1 MLSMWSTL
9 MAQTYK
15 VGDLY
20 TAPDGSKGIV
30 YYLHPDGSGG
40 WVVALTDAS
49 SGCSWGELVDV
60 PGLYNYNL
68 QNSNYHVQLLNDTA
82 GFTNTQILRNYQN
95 NNSFAAGVVDFV
107 HGWMLPSPAQLR
119 TLYAQM
125 HLFGPAVYDYGW
137 VDLSHD
143 YEGSYWTSAEKNASK
158 AYRVN
163 FDEGYIL
170 DEYKTTSSRVR
181 AVRSFSYSV
190 DYAAPVLNYLWS
202 TGENTSD
209 IVVNPSH
216 TTAYTIT
223 VSTSAGCSDVAE
235 QVIVVNEVSNTEITQ
250 MVCDSYTWNDT
261 TYTESGDYQQA
272 FTVANGC
279 DSVVTLHLTVNYST
293 HNVETETSCG
303 SYDWHGMTCD
313 TSGTYI
319 YAYENGEGC
328 PSADTLHLTIK
339 TTYHEDL
346 HVTACD
352 EYEWYGETYIEGG
365 EYEQVFTAANGCDS
379 VVTLHLTIIPLP
391 ELIHTPDTTI
401 ISGTSAALWASGA
414 EVLYWTDGNGNIL
427 ASGPSLTVSPAT
439 STRYYLTGQNY
450 SAAVGNNLVVNGDFE
465 QGNVSFGSAYH
476 YIASTTY
483 MLEGYYSVGLN
494 ARNFHTGFYN
504 WPDHTTGTGNYMII
518 NGAETPNT
526 NVWTQTVAVTPN
538 TDYSFSTWVCS
549 VGGGYQQPEELA
561 QLQFSVN
568 GSQLGDIFTAPDAYG
583 VWNHYYEVWNSGDN
597 TSAVITILNQNTA
610 AGGNDFGIDDI
621 VFAPLV
627 DCSVTDSILV
637 TVSYNAADER
647 TICDSELPY
656 EWNGVIFEHADTV
669 EVVLEALSGA
679 DSVVTLHLTV
689 NATYHEDLHVTVCDE
704 YVWYGETYLEGGE
717 YEHVFT
723 AANGCDSVE
732 TLHLTIIPLPELRHT
747 PDTTII
753 SGTSAALWASGPEVL
768 YWTDGNGNI
777 LASGP
782 SLTVSPA
789 TSTRYYLAGQNYSAS
804 ASNNLVVNGDFELG
818 NMNFS
823 SSYTYSDD
831 LYPAGVYYVGL
842 NGHDYHTGF
851 YNWPD
856 HTSGT
861 GNYMIIN
868 GAETPNTNVW
878 TQTVEVSPNTDY
890 AFSTWVCSIGG
901 NPQDPTEVAQLQFS
915 VNGNQLGNIFTAPNT
930 YGVWS
935 RYYEVWN
942 SGDNTSAVLTI
953 LNQNT
958 AFGGNDFGIDDIVFA
973 PLTECSVTD
982 SILVTVSYYA
992 ADERTICDSE
1002 LPYEWN
1008 GVIFEHAD
1016 TVEVVL
1022 EALSG
1027 ADSVVTL
1034 HFNVNYATHQVSDTS
1049 VCDSYKWHGMT
1060 CDTSGTYIY
1069 TYENGEGCPSA
1080 DTLHLTVK
1088 ATYHE
1093 NLYVTACDEY
1103 EWCGET
1109 YMEDGEY
1116 DHVFTGA
1123 NGCDSVVTL
1132 HLSLNTTSAN
1142 TLSVN
1147 IVENNLPFTLND
1159 SSYTLPGTYYQ
1170 HFTNAAGC
1178 DSMLTIGLAVY
1189 YNQTVEVDSTVCE
1202 SALPITWNNVTFTQ
1216 AGTLSDTLNT
1226 SHGADSIV
1234 VMTLNVLPSPEAVIS
1249 GLVALC
1255 SDSVVTLTADSAYS
1269 YLWSTGDTTR
1279 IITVTGE
1286 GAYTLTVTNEYGCTA
1301 TANHYLMPLGNPII
1315 SVTVPEMCAGGS
1327 YLLSVGFQPDNNIH
1341 LGQGATTLSLTDTI
1355 YLPDGVYCEPY
1366 GCSYRSPL
1374 TFTAYADG
1382 DTIQSADDIYYVRLN
1397 MEHSYVGDLYINITC
1412 PNGQKADL
1420 LKYGGIGNSE
1430 CNSQIVDASR
1440 GWNAGDNMGYSNYF
1454 GEAYDYDVRS
1464 CDATAFGNEPGVGW
1478 NYCWSD
1484 NTTQGYVY
1492 APGEGSLIYRFVNA
1506 HDGSV
1511 DSSNVA
1517 AGTQFY
1523 HPDDSFSNLI
1533 GCPLN
1538 GSWYIEVQD
1547 GWSSDNGYIFGW
1559 ELSLSNE
1566 MLPDVTF
1573 ELDYSTADGP
1583 WVTPLSDTLFQV
1595 DPPVDLAHDTTIAY
1609 TFTVYDTTGCG
1620 YDTTIYITFF
1630 ATPHAEF
1637 DTTVCGSFTWN
1648 DSVYTQSGQ
1657 YVQFLVSASGCDSV
1671 VTLNLTVN
1679 TSSDTTLNV
1688 AVLENNLPYLLNGIS
1703 YDTSGTYNQTIENV
1717 LGCDS
1722 NITIHL
1728 TVYYNVATT
1737 ADSTVCDSELPLI
1750 WNGLTCDTAGVY
1762 TSFQTSANGA
1772 DSTAYLT
1779 LTVNYTSENTLT
1791 VTVLENNLPFTLN
1804 DSSYTLPGTY
1814 YQHFTNAA
1822 GCDSMLTIVLTVYYN
1837 QTVEVDS
1844 TVCESALPITWNNVS
1859 FTQAGTLSDT
1869 LTTSH
1874 GADSIVVMTLN
1885 VLPSPEAV
1893 ISGLVALC
1901 SDSVVTLTADSAYSY
1916 LWSTGD
1922 TTRIITVTGEGAYTL
1937 TVTNEYGCTATATHY
1952 LMPLGNPIISV
1963 TVPEMCA
1970 GGSYLLSVGFQSDNN
1985 IHLGQGATT
1994 LSLTDTIYLP
2004 DGVYCEPF
2012 GCSYRSP
2019 LTFTAYADGDTI
2031 QTADDIY
2038 YVRLNME
2045 HSFVGD
2051 LYINITCPN
2060 GQKADLLKYGGSGNS
2075 SCNSQ
2080 IVSSSRGWA
2089 AGSNCSVG
2097 NYFGEAYDYDVSSC
2111 DATAFGNEPGV
2122 GWNYCWSNNTTQG
2135 YVYAPGEGSLIYRFV
2150 NAHDGS
2156 VDSSNVAA
2164 GTQFYHPDDSFS
2176 NLIGCP
2182 LNGSWY
2188 IEVQDGWSSD
2198 NGYIFGWELSLSN
2211 EMLPDVTFE
2220 LDYSTVAGPWVTT
2233 LSDTLFQVDPPAD
2246 LAHDTTIAY
2255 TFTVYDTTGCGYD
2268 TTIYI
2273 TFYATPHAEFDTMV
2287 CGSFT
2292 WNDNV
2297 YTQSGQYVQH
2307 LASASG
2313 CDSVVTCQLTVG
2325 PLASTYDTLTLLEN
2339 QLPYDFALA
2348 NTTFTMQSPLVSS
2361 TSYTLTSSQ
2370 GCDSVVLVTV
2380 YIYHNVATQVDTT
2393 VCAASLPITWHGH
2406 SYTAA
2411 GSFTTTLLTT
2421 NGADSVVTYT
2431 LTVDEVAATVPTVT
2445 HVTCYGGN
2453 NGAATATVTGGMPN
2467 FAYAWTNAEGA
2478 SVSTSTSISNQ
2489 PAGTYTFTVTDMLGC
2504 TATATVTLN
2513 TLNGELQPGTIA
2525 EDQDVCEGELPLP
2538 FTGTAASGGDNGAY
2552 QWQMSTNGTDWTV
2565 APGTNNAQ
2573 NYTYP
2578 NVPTAGFSLRRAWVS
2593 QSCGTVYSN
2602 IVTISL
2608 WPNSSDTIEGAVC
2621 IGDVYQENGF
2631 NITAD
2636 QTAEAG
2642 VYTFEQHFATGHCDS
2657 MVVLV
2662 LTVNPHYEIE
2672 LEDVVCEGDGYH
2684 DNGFSISPLETVGE
2698 GNLTRTLTLHTAA
2711 GCDSVV
2717 TLHLRVIDTAVSI
2730 VSLTPDFCEN
2740 LTAELM
2746 VVTDMP
2752 NYEWST
2758 GETAPSITVTQS
2770 GRYYVTATSGDCS
2783 STAHITVES
2792 CDGNQLLLPNA
2803 ITPSN
2808 HDGLND
2814 YFSIPERNLLYINLF
2829 EIWIYNRWGEL
2840 VYYSND
2846 KNFHWNGE
2854 YRDKIQYGTVYDYII
2869 RYTNAAGKPEFVKGS
2884 VTVL

>member
-1 MLSMWSTL
+1 MMKKKLLIIIFLCLGMSL
-9 MAQTYK
+9 AAQTWQ

-20 TAPDGSKGIV
+20 TAPDGSQGV
-30 YYLHPDGSGG
+30 VFYLNPDGSGG
-40 WVVALTDAS
+40 WIVALEDAS
-49 SGCSWGELVDV
+49 EGCAWGAVGDV
-60 PGLYNYNL
+60 VGLPNYSSS
-68 QNSNYHVQLLNDTA
+68 QYSEMMNDTA
-82 GFTNTQILRNYQN
+82 GFTYTQTILAQTADGV
-95 NNSFAAGVVDFV
+95 NSAAGVVDYSN
-107 HGWMLPSPAQLR
+107 GWYLPTPFQLRLLYARLPLVSPAL
-119 TLYAQM
+119 LAAGGSDM
-125 HLFGPAVYDYGW
+125 AF
-137 VDLSHD
+137 
-143 YEGSYWTSAEKNASK
+143 YEYWSSAEYNATSAWYIAFGYTQGNTVS
-158 AYRVN
+158 VN
-163 FDEGYIL
+163 SGGVYSAN
-170 DEYKTTSSRVR
+170 KTSSCHVR
-181 AVRSFSYSV
+181 AVRNFTSG
-190 DYAAPVLNYLWS
+190 PTYLWNTGATTSSITVSPEQTTEYTVTVSMPNGVSYTDSITIEVGRSSSSEFHVVTIFPYTWDGVTYDQSGSYTHTYTTVEGCDS
-202 TGENTSD
+202 TVTLILTMIECTHGAETVTACESYDWHGETYTATGVYTYAYTNADSCA
-209 IVVNPSH
+209 IVDTLHLTVNH
-216 TTAYTIT
+216 GTHNVTDTTVCESYTWHGETYTIT
-223 VSTSAGCSDVAE
+223 GTYTYAYTNAASCPSVDTLHLTVNYITRSTLFDTVVENALPYVLNDSSYMQSGIYQQTLANMAGCDSLLTLHLTVLNNVFTSVDSIVCASALPLVWNGVTFTEAGVYYDTLTAANGADSVVAMTLQVIPLPVISYSPDLTVPPCSTVTLWASGADFLTWTDADGNLLGGGETLTVAPVQSSATYYISGFNEGVVEDMNVVINGDFEQGNTSFTSAYRYSTSLGPEGTYYVDANAHDHHGGFTGAHDHTNGSGLYMMVNGAGTPNTVIWQQTVTVQPNTSYAFSVWVNTLSPYSEQYLSRLQFSINGEQIGEVFRSPLTLNTWSQFYQVWYSGTNSQATITILNQNTALAGNDFGIDDISFVPLVACYSTDS
-235 QVIVVNEVSNTEITQ
+235 VHVEVLGVT
-250 MVCDSYTWNDT
+250 DT
-261 TYTESGDYQQA
+261 TILTETACDFFVWYGDTLTETGEYPH
-272 FTVANGC
+272 TLINEGGC
-279 DSVVTLHLTVNYST
+279 DSVVTLHLTVNYVSDST
-293 HNVETETSCG
+293 INVSVME
-303 SYDWHGMTCD
+303 DALP
-313 TSGTYI
+313 YI
-319 YAYENGEGC
+319 LNGE
-328 PSADTLHLTIK
+328 
-339 TTYHEDL
+339 
-346 HVTACD
+346 
-352 EYEWYGETYIEGG
+352 
-365 EYEQVFTAANGCDS
+365 
-379 VVTLHLTIIPLP
+379 
-391 ELIHTPDTTI
+391 
-401 ISGTSAALWASGA
+401 
-414 EVLYWTDGNGNIL
+414 
-427 ASGPSLTVSPAT
+427 
-439 STRYYLTGQNY
+439 
-450 SAAVGNNLVVNGDFE
+450 
-465 QGNVSFGSAYH
+465 
-476 YIASTTY
+476 
-483 MLEGYYSVGLN
+483 
-494 ARNFHTGFYN
+494 
-504 WPDHTTGTGNYMII
+504 
-518 NGAETPNT
+518 
-526 NVWTQTVAVTPN
+526 
-538 TDYSFSTWVCS
+538 
-549 VGGGYQQPEELA
+549 
-561 QLQFSVN
+561 
-568 GSQLGDIFTAPDAYG
+568 
-583 VWNHYYEVWNSGDN
+583 
-597 TSAVITILNQNTA
+597 
-610 AGGNDFGIDDI
+610 
-621 VFAPLV
+621 
-627 DCSVTDSILV
+627 
-637 TVSYNAADER
+637 
-647 TICDSELPY
+647 
-656 EWNGVIFEHADTV
+656 
-669 EVVLEALSGA
+669 
-679 DSVVTLHLTV
+679 
-689 NATYHEDLHVTVCDE
+689 
-704 YVWYGETYLEGGE
+704 
-717 YEHVFT
+717 
-723 AANGCDSVE
+723 
-732 TLHLTIIPLPELRHT
+732 
-747 PDTTII
+747 
-753 SGTSAALWASGPEVL
+753 
-768 YWTDGNGNI
+768 
-777 LASGP
+777 
-782 SLTVSPA
+782 
-789 TSTRYYLAGQNYSAS
+789 
-804 ASNNLVVNGDFELG
+804 
-818 NMNFS
+818 
-823 SSYTYSDD
+823 
-831 LYPAGVYYVGL
+831 
-842 NGHDYHTGF
+842 
-851 YNWPD
+851 
-856 HTSGT
+856 
-861 GNYMIIN
+861 
-868 GAETPNTNVW
+868 
-878 TQTVEVSPNTDY
+878 
-890 AFSTWVCSIGG
+890 
-901 NPQDPTEVAQLQFS
+901 
-915 VNGNQLGNIFTAPNT
+915 
-930 YGVWS
+930 
-935 RYYEVWN
+935 
-942 SGDNTSAVLTI
+942 
-953 LNQNT
+953 
-958 AFGGNDFGIDDIVFA
+958 
-973 PLTECSVTD
+973 
-982 SILVTVSYYA
+982 
-992 ADERTICDSE
+992 
-1002 LPYEWN
+1002 
-1008 GVIFEHAD
+1008 
-1016 TVEVVL
+1016 
-1022 EALSG
+1022 
-1027 ADSVVTL
+1027 
-1034 HFNVNYATHQVSDTS
+1034 
-1049 VCDSYKWHGMT
+1049 
-1060 CDTSGTYIY
+1060 
-1069 TYENGEGCPSA
+1069 
-1080 DTLHLTVK
+1080 
-1088 ATYHE
+1088 
-1093 NLYVTACDEY
+1093 
-1103 EWCGET
+1103 
-1109 YMEDGEY
+1109 
-1116 DHVFTGA
+1116 
-1123 NGCDSVVTL
+1123 
-1132 HLSLNTTSAN
+1132 
-1142 TLSVN
+1142 
-1147 IVENNLPFTLND
+1147 
-1159 SSYTLPGTYYQ
+1159 
-1170 HFTNAAGC
+1170 
-1178 DSMLTIGLAVY
+1178 
-1189 YNQTVEVDSTVCE
+1189 
-1202 SALPITWNNVTFTQ
+1202 
-1216 AGTLSDTLNT
+1216 
-1226 SHGADSIV
+1226 
-1234 VMTLNVLPSPEAVIS
+1234 
-1249 GLVALC
+1249 
-1255 SDSVVTLTADSAYS
+1255 
-1269 YLWSTGDTTR
+1269 
-1279 IITVTGE
+1279 
-1286 GAYTLTVTNEYGCTA
+1286 
-1301 TANHYLMPLGNPII
+1301 
-1315 SVTVPEMCAGGS
+1315 
-1327 YLLSVGFQPDNNIH
+1327 
-1341 LGQGATTLSLTDTI
+1341 
-1355 YLPDGVYCEPY
+1355 
-1366 GCSYRSPL
+1366 
-1374 TFTAYADG
+1374 
-1382 DTIQSADDIYYVRLN
+1382 
-1397 MEHSYVGDLYINITC
+1397 
-1412 PNGQKADL
+1412 
-1420 LKYGGIGNSE
+1420 
-1430 CNSQIVDASR
+1430 
-1440 GWNAGDNMGYSNYF
+1440 
-1454 GEAYDYDVRS
+1454 
-1464 CDATAFGNEPGVGW
+1464 
-1478 NYCWSD
+1478 
-1484 NTTQGYVY
+1484 
-1492 APGEGSLIYRFVNA
+1492 
-1506 HDGSV
+1506 
-1511 DSSNVA
+1511 
-1517 AGTQFY
+1517 
-1523 HPDDSFSNLI
+1523 
-1533 GCPLN
+1533 
-1538 GSWYIEVQD
+1538 
-1547 GWSSDNGYIFGW
+1547 
-1559 ELSLSNE
+1559 
-1566 MLPDVTF
+1566 
-1573 ELDYSTADGP
+1573 
-1583 WVTPLSDTLFQV
+1583 
-1595 DPPVDLAHDTTIAY
+1595 
-1609 TFTVYDTTGCG
+1609 
-1620 YDTTIYITFF
+1620 
-1630 ATPHAEF
+1630 
-1637 DTTVCGSFTWN
+1637 
-1648 DSVYTQSGQ
+1648 
-1657 YVQFLVSASGCDSV
+1657 
-1671 VTLNLTVN
+1671 
-1679 TSSDTTLNV
+1679 
-1688 AVLENNLPYLLNGIS
+1688 S
-1703 YDTSGTYNQTIENV
+1703 YDTSGTYYQTLTNAS
-1717 LGCDS
+1717 GCDS
-1722 NITIHL
+1722 LLTIVLSVITTFLPDNVDSANCVFFPDGTEWGIQTAWQSENIVSVLNTPLVGDLDGDGIPEIVCFARDGDNSTGDPRCNNHLLVFDGRSKAIKASIILPSYVSGFDAAAYGLVRLPNGPGLIVVACFDYKLRAYDISAANPSVPYWVSDIDFGESGHDWAVNVSFADFNHDGHPEVYVRNKIYNAETGTLLVTANTTTHYGASYAHWTNTGAHPYKLSSPIAADVCGDVKLDLILGNEVYDVNINNLAGTLGNSITLAQRVTPPGDAPEDGHPQVADFNHDGYLDVFVSVRNTYESVGYVYGYVWDIHNQTVSAPFVIRTGWSGKSIPLIADIDNDNLMEVLIQSEVSWDPNKFQAYKYHPDTRTFTLEWGFPTDENSYSNSITAFDFNQDGLLELMISDQNTMRIVNGSGISHITHADTIPMYVLNSFPFSQNTIMQYPVIADVDADGSAEIVSVGSDRLNILKSSTSVPWAPARKVWNQYMYNVTNVNEDLTIPQYLFNNATVFTDPEGVVRRPFNNFLQQATTIDQYGRPFYAVPDVAVNQTVSIQANGDSLLLSFSYCNLGDNTLNAPYTITVFANAYGEDTVCTVTMNESLPVDSCTQGEIRVSVGSLCSFQSLDNLVIAVNGNGGGIAQNGDLQPECDTTNNVVTIAFSLYADTTYVTETACDIFDWYEHVGITQSGDYTHVFTDAAGCDSVVILHL
-1728 TVYYNVATT
+1728 TVFHSTHHVLDT
-1737 ADSTVCDSELPLI
+1737 TVCESFTWDEGDGATYTVTGTYTYDYTNTEGCASVDTLH
-1750 WNGLTCDTAGVY
+1750 LTILHGTHHVLDTTVCESYTWTEGDGVTY
-1762 TSFQTSANGA
+1762 TASGTYTYEYTNAEGCASA
-1772 DSTAYLT
+1772 DTLL
-1779 LTVNYTSENTLT
+1779 LTVNYGTHNVTDTTACENYTWHGNTYTTTGTYTYSYTNGDGCPSVDTLHLT
-1791 VTVLENNLPFTLN
+1791 VGTPTESTISVTVLENNLPFTLN

-1844 TVCESALPITWNNVS
+1844 TVCESALPITWNNVT

-1970 GGSYLLSVGFQSDNN
+1970 GGSYLLSVGFQPDNN

-2122 GWNYCWSNNTTQG
+2122 GWNYCWSDNTTQG
-2135 YVYAPGEGSLIYRFV
+2135 YVYAPGEGSLIYRSV
-2150 NAHDGS
+2150 NAHSGRI
-2156 VDSSNVAA
+2156 DSSNVAS
-2164 GTQFYHPDDSFS
+2164 GTQFYHPDDSFN

-2220 LDYSTVAGPWVTT
+2220 LDYSTAAGPWVTT

-2431 LTVDEVAATVPTVT
+2431 LTVDEVAAAIPTVT

-2552 QWQMSTNGTDWTV
+2552 QWQMSTNGTDWTA

-2636 QTAEAG
+2636 QTEEAG

-2657 MVVLV
+2657 MVVLI

-2684 DNGFSISPLETVGE
+2684 DNGFSISSLETVGE

-2740 LTAELM
+2740 LSAELM

-2854 YRDKIQYGTVYDYII
+2854 YRDKIQYGTVYNYII

>member
-1 MLSMWSTL
+1 MMKKKLLIIIFLCLGMSL
-9 MAQTYK
+9 AAQTWQ

-20 TAPDGSKGIV
+20 TAPDGSQGV
-30 YYLHPDGSGG
+30 VFYLNPDGSGG
-40 WVVALTDAS
+40 WIVALEDAS
-49 SGCSWGELVDV
+49 EGCAWGAVGDV
-60 PGLYNYNL
+60 VGLPNYSSS
-68 QNSNYHVQLLNDTA
+68 QYSEMMNDTA
-82 GFTNTQILRNYQN
+82 GFTYTQTILAQTADGV
-95 NNSFAAGVVDFV
+95 NSAAGVVDYSN
-107 HGWMLPSPAQLR
+107 GWYLPTPFQLRLLYARLPLVSPAL
-119 TLYAQM
+119 LAAGGSDM
-125 HLFGPAVYDYGW
+125 AF
-137 VDLSHD
+137 
-143 YEGSYWTSAEKNASK
+143 YEYWSSAEYNATSAWYIAFGYTQGNTVS
-158 AYRVN
+158 VN
-163 FDEGYIL
+163 SGGVYSAN
-170 DEYKTTSSRVR
+170 KTSSCHVR
-181 AVRSFSYSV
+181 AVRNFTSG
-190 DYAAPVLNYLWS
+190 PTYLWNTGATTSSITVSPEQTTEYTVTVSMPNGVSYTDSITIEVGRSSSSEFHVVTIFPYTWDGVTYDQSGSYTHTYTTVEGCDS
-202 TGENTSD
+202 TVTLILTMIECTHGAETVTACESYDWHGETYTATGVYTYAYTNADSCA
-209 IVVNPSH
+209 IVDTLHLTVNHGTHNVETETVCESYTWH
-216 TTAYTIT
+216 GETYTIT
-223 VSTSAGCSDVAE
+223 GSYTYAYTNAVGCPSVDTLHLTVNYFTRSTQFDTVVENALPYVLNDSSYMQSGIYQQTLANMAGCDSLLTLHLTVLNNVFTSVDSIVCASALPLVWNGVTFTEAGVYYDTLTAANGADSVVAMTLQVIPLPVISHSPDLTVPPCSSVTLWASGADFLTWTDADGNLLGGGETLTVAPVQSSATYYISGFNEGVVEDMNVVINGDFEQGNTSFTSAYRYSTSLGPEGTYYVDANAHDHHGGFTGAHDHTNGSGLYMMVNGAGTPNTVIWQQTVTVQPNTSYAFSVWVNTLSPYSEQYLSRLQFSINGEQIGEVFRSPLTLNTWSQFYQVWYSGTNSQATITILNQNTALAGNDFGIDDISFVPLVACCSTDSVH
-235 QVIVVNEVSNTEITQ
+235 VEVLGVT
-250 MVCDSYTWNDT
+250 DT
-261 TYTESGDYQQA
+261 TILTETACDFFVWYGDTLTETGEYPH
-272 FTVANGC
+272 TLINEGGC
-279 DSVVTLHLTVNYST
+279 DSVVTLHLTVNYVSDST
-293 HNVETETSCG
+293 INVSVME
-303 SYDWHGMTCD
+303 DALP
-313 TSGTYI
+313 YI
-319 YAYENGEGC
+319 LNGE
-328 PSADTLHLTIK
+328 
-339 TTYHEDL
+339 
-346 HVTACD
+346 
-352 EYEWYGETYIEGG
+352 
-365 EYEQVFTAANGCDS
+365 
-379 VVTLHLTIIPLP
+379 
-391 ELIHTPDTTI
+391 
-401 ISGTSAALWASGA
+401 
-414 EVLYWTDGNGNIL
+414 
-427 ASGPSLTVSPAT
+427 
-439 STRYYLTGQNY
+439 
-450 SAAVGNNLVVNGDFE
+450 
-465 QGNVSFGSAYH
+465 
-476 YIASTTY
+476 
-483 MLEGYYSVGLN
+483 
-494 ARNFHTGFYN
+494 
-504 WPDHTTGTGNYMII
+504 
-518 NGAETPNT
+518 
-526 NVWTQTVAVTPN
+526 
-538 TDYSFSTWVCS
+538 
-549 VGGGYQQPEELA
+549 
-561 QLQFSVN
+561 
-568 GSQLGDIFTAPDAYG
+568 
-583 VWNHYYEVWNSGDN
+583 
-597 TSAVITILNQNTA
+597 
-610 AGGNDFGIDDI
+610 
-621 VFAPLV
+621 
-627 DCSVTDSILV
+627 
-637 TVSYNAADER
+637 
-647 TICDSELPY
+647 
-656 EWNGVIFEHADTV
+656 
-669 EVVLEALSGA
+669 
-679 DSVVTLHLTV
+679 
-689 NATYHEDLHVTVCDE
+689 
-704 YVWYGETYLEGGE
+704 
-717 YEHVFT
+717 
-723 AANGCDSVE
+723 
-732 TLHLTIIPLPELRHT
+732 
-747 PDTTII
+747 
-753 SGTSAALWASGPEVL
+753 
-768 YWTDGNGNI
+768 
-777 LASGP
+777 
-782 SLTVSPA
+782 
-789 TSTRYYLAGQNYSAS
+789 
-804 ASNNLVVNGDFELG
+804 
-818 NMNFS
+818 
-823 SSYTYSDD
+823 
-831 LYPAGVYYVGL
+831 
-842 NGHDYHTGF
+842 
-851 YNWPD
+851 
-856 HTSGT
+856 
-861 GNYMIIN
+861 
-868 GAETPNTNVW
+868 
-878 TQTVEVSPNTDY
+878 
-890 AFSTWVCSIGG
+890 
-901 NPQDPTEVAQLQFS
+901 
-915 VNGNQLGNIFTAPNT
+915 
-930 YGVWS
+930 
-935 RYYEVWN
+935 
-942 SGDNTSAVLTI
+942 
-953 LNQNT
+953 
-958 AFGGNDFGIDDIVFA
+958 
-973 PLTECSVTD
+973 
-982 SILVTVSYYA
+982 
-992 ADERTICDSE
+992 
-1002 LPYEWN
+1002 
-1008 GVIFEHAD
+1008 
-1016 TVEVVL
+1016 
-1022 EALSG
+1022 
-1027 ADSVVTL
+1027 
-1034 HFNVNYATHQVSDTS
+1034 
-1049 VCDSYKWHGMT
+1049 
-1060 CDTSGTYIY
+1060 
-1069 TYENGEGCPSA
+1069 
-1080 DTLHLTVK
+1080 
-1088 ATYHE
+1088 
-1093 NLYVTACDEY
+1093 
-1103 EWCGET
+1103 
-1109 YMEDGEY
+1109 
-1116 DHVFTGA
+1116 
-1123 NGCDSVVTL
+1123 
-1132 HLSLNTTSAN
+1132 
-1142 TLSVN
+1142 
-1147 IVENNLPFTLND
+1147 
-1159 SSYTLPGTYYQ
+1159 
-1170 HFTNAAGC
+1170 
-1178 DSMLTIGLAVY
+1178 
-1189 YNQTVEVDSTVCE
+1189 
-1202 SALPITWNNVTFTQ
+1202 
-1216 AGTLSDTLNT
+1216 
-1226 SHGADSIV
+1226 
-1234 VMTLNVLPSPEAVIS
+1234 
-1249 GLVALC
+1249 
-1255 SDSVVTLTADSAYS
+1255 
-1269 YLWSTGDTTR
+1269 
-1279 IITVTGE
+1279 
-1286 GAYTLTVTNEYGCTA
+1286 
-1301 TANHYLMPLGNPII
+1301 
-1315 SVTVPEMCAGGS
+1315 
-1327 YLLSVGFQPDNNIH
+1327 
-1341 LGQGATTLSLTDTI
+1341 
-1355 YLPDGVYCEPY
+1355 
-1366 GCSYRSPL
+1366 
-1374 TFTAYADG
+1374 
-1382 DTIQSADDIYYVRLN
+1382 
-1397 MEHSYVGDLYINITC
+1397 
-1412 PNGQKADL
+1412 
-1420 LKYGGIGNSE
+1420 
-1430 CNSQIVDASR
+1430 
-1440 GWNAGDNMGYSNYF
+1440 
-1454 GEAYDYDVRS
+1454 
-1464 CDATAFGNEPGVGW
+1464 
-1478 NYCWSD
+1478 
-1484 NTTQGYVY
+1484 
-1492 APGEGSLIYRFVNA
+1492 
-1506 HDGSV
+1506 
-1511 DSSNVA
+1511 
-1517 AGTQFY
+1517 
-1523 HPDDSFSNLI
+1523 
-1533 GCPLN
+1533 
-1538 GSWYIEVQD
+1538 
-1547 GWSSDNGYIFGW
+1547 
-1559 ELSLSNE
+1559 
-1566 MLPDVTF
+1566 
-1573 ELDYSTADGP
+1573 
-1583 WVTPLSDTLFQV
+1583 
-1595 DPPVDLAHDTTIAY
+1595 
-1609 TFTVYDTTGCG
+1609 
-1620 YDTTIYITFF
+1620 
-1630 ATPHAEF
+1630 
-1637 DTTVCGSFTWN
+1637 
-1648 DSVYTQSGQ
+1648 
-1657 YVQFLVSASGCDSV
+1657 
-1671 VTLNLTVN
+1671 
-1679 TSSDTTLNV
+1679 
-1688 AVLENNLPYLLNGIS
+1688 S
-1703 YDTSGTYNQTIENV
+1703 YDTSGTYYQTLTNAS
-1717 LGCDS
+1717 GCDS
-1722 NITIHL
+1722 LLTIVLSVITTFLPDNVDSANCVFFPDGTEWGIQTAWQSENIVSVLNTPLVGDLDGDGIPEIVCFARDGDNSTGDPRCNNHLLVFDGRSKAIKASIILPSYVSGFDAAAYGLVRLPNGPGLIVVACFDYKLRAYDISAANPSVPYWVSDIDFGESGHDWAVNVSFADFNHDGHPEVYVRNKIYNAETGTLLVTANTTTHYGASYAHWTNTGAHPYKLSSPIAADVCGDVKLDLILGNEVYDVNINNLAGTLGNSITLAQRVTPPGDAPEDGHPQVADFNHDGYLDVFVSVRNTYESVGYVYGYVWDIHNQTVSAPFVIRTGWSGKSIPLIADIDNDNLMEVLIQSEVSWDPNKFQAYKYHPDTRTFTLEWGFPTDENSYSNSITAFDFNQDGLLELMISDQNTMRIVNGSGISHITHADTIPMYVLNSFPFSQNTIMQYPVIADVDADGSAEIVSVGSDRLNILKSSTSVPWAPARKVWNQYMYNVTNVNEDLTIPQYLFNNATVFTDPEGVVRRPFNNFLQQATTIDQYGRPFYAVPDVAVNQTVSIQANGDSLLLSFSYCNLGDNTLNAPYTITVFANAYGEDTVCTVTMNESLPVDSCTQGEIRVSVGSLCSFQSLDNLVIAVNGNGGGIAQNGDLQPECDTTNNVVTIAFSLYADTTYVTETACDIFDWYEHVGITQSGDYTHVFTDAAGCDSVVILHL
-1728 TVYYNVATT
+1728 TVFHSTHHVLDT
-1737 ADSTVCDSELPLI
+1737 TVCESFTWDEGDGATYTVTGTYTYDYTNTEGCASVDTLH
-1750 WNGLTCDTAGVY
+1750 LTILHGTHHVLDTIVCESYTWTEGDGVTY
-1762 TSFQTSANGA
+1762 TASGTYTYEYTNAEGCASA
-1772 DSTAYLT
+1772 DTLL
-1779 LTVNYTSENTLT
+1779 LTVNYGTHNVTDTTACENYTWHGNTYTTTGTYTYSYTNGDGCPSVDTLRLT
-1791 VTVLENNLPFTLN
+1791 VGTPTESTISVVVLENNLPFTLN

-1822 GCDSMLTIVLTVYYN
+1822 GCDSMLTIVLAVYYN

-1844 TVCESALPITWNNVS
+1844 TVCESALPITWNNVT

-1970 GGSYLLSVGFQSDNN
+1970 GGSYLLSVGFQPDNN

-2122 GWNYCWSNNTTQG
+2122 GWNYCWSDNTTQG

-2504 TATATVTLN
+2504 TAAATVTLN

-2621 IGDVYQENGF
+2621 IGDVYQENSF

>member
-1 MLSMWSTL
+1 MMKKKLLIIIFLCLGMSL
-9 MAQTYK
+9 AAQTWQ

-20 TAPDGSKGIV
+20 TAPDGSQGV
-30 YYLHPDGSGG
+30 VFYLNPDGSGG
-40 WVVALTDAS
+40 WIVALEDAS
-49 SGCSWGELVDV
+49 EGCAWGAVGDV
-60 PGLYNYNL
+60 VGLPNYSSS
-68 QNSNYHVQLLNDTA
+68 QYSEMMNDTA
-82 GFTNTQILRNYQN
+82 GFTYTQTILAQTADGV
-95 NNSFAAGVVDFV
+95 NSAAGVVDYSN
-107 HGWMLPSPAQLR
+107 GWYLPTPFQLRLLYARLPLVSPAL
-119 TLYAQM
+119 LAAGGSDM
-125 HLFGPAVYDYGW
+125 AF
-137 VDLSHD
+137 
-143 YEGSYWTSAEKNASK
+143 YEYWSSAEYNATSAWYIAFGYTQGNTVS
-158 AYRVN
+158 VN
-163 FDEGYIL
+163 SGGVYSAN
-170 DEYKTTSSRVR
+170 KTSSCHVR
-181 AVRSFSYSV
+181 AVRNFTSG
-190 DYAAPVLNYLWS
+190 PTYLWNTGATTSSITVSPEQTTEYTVTVSMPNGVSYTDSITIEVGRSSSSEFHVVTIFPYTWDGVTYDQSGSYTHTYTTVEGCDS
-202 TGENTSD
+202 TVTLILTMIECTHGAETVTACESYDWHGETYTATGVYTYAYTNADSCA
-209 IVVNPSH
+209 IVDTLHLTVNH
-216 TTAYTIT
+216 GTHNLTDTTVCESYTWHGETYTIT
-223 VSTSAGCSDVAE
+223 GTYTYAYTNAASCPSVDTLHLTVNYITRSTLFDTVVENALPYVLNDSSYMQSGIYQQTLANMAGCDSLLTLHLTVLNNVFTSVDSIVCASALPLVWNGVTFTEAGVYYDTLTAANGADSVVAMTLQVIPLPVISYSPDLTVPPCSTVTLWASGADFLTWTDADGNLLGGGETLTVAPVQSSATYYISGFNEGVVEDMNVVINGDFEQGNTSFTSAYRYSTSLGPEGTYYVDANAHDHHGGFTGAHDHTNGSGLYMMVNGAGTPNTVIWQQTVTVQPNTSYAFSVWVNTLSPYSEQYLSRLQFSINGEQIGEVFRSPLTLNTWSQFYQVWYSGTNSQATITILNQNTALAGNDFGIDDISFVPLVACYSTDS
-235 QVIVVNEVSNTEITQ
+235 VHVEVLGVT
-250 MVCDSYTWNDT
+250 DT
-261 TYTESGDYQQA
+261 TILTETACDFFVWYGDTLTETGEYPH
-272 FTVANGC
+272 TLINEGGC
-279 DSVVTLHLTVNYST
+279 DSVVTLHLTVNYVSDST
-293 HNVETETSCG
+293 INVSVME
-303 SYDWHGMTCD
+303 DALP
-313 TSGTYI
+313 YI
-319 YAYENGEGC
+319 LNGE
-328 PSADTLHLTIK
+328 
-339 TTYHEDL
+339 
-346 HVTACD
+346 
-352 EYEWYGETYIEGG
+352 
-365 EYEQVFTAANGCDS
+365 
-379 VVTLHLTIIPLP
+379 
-391 ELIHTPDTTI
+391 
-401 ISGTSAALWASGA
+401 
-414 EVLYWTDGNGNIL
+414 
-427 ASGPSLTVSPAT
+427 
-439 STRYYLTGQNY
+439 
-450 SAAVGNNLVVNGDFE
+450 
-465 QGNVSFGSAYH
+465 
-476 YIASTTY
+476 
-483 MLEGYYSVGLN
+483 
-494 ARNFHTGFYN
+494 
-504 WPDHTTGTGNYMII
+504 
-518 NGAETPNT
+518 
-526 NVWTQTVAVTPN
+526 
-538 TDYSFSTWVCS
+538 
-549 VGGGYQQPEELA
+549 
-561 QLQFSVN
+561 
-568 GSQLGDIFTAPDAYG
+568 
-583 VWNHYYEVWNSGDN
+583 
-597 TSAVITILNQNTA
+597 
-610 AGGNDFGIDDI
+610 
-621 VFAPLV
+621 
-627 DCSVTDSILV
+627 
-637 TVSYNAADER
+637 
-647 TICDSELPY
+647 
-656 EWNGVIFEHADTV
+656 
-669 EVVLEALSGA
+669 
-679 DSVVTLHLTV
+679 
-689 NATYHEDLHVTVCDE
+689 
-704 YVWYGETYLEGGE
+704 
-717 YEHVFT
+717 
-723 AANGCDSVE
+723 
-732 TLHLTIIPLPELRHT
+732 
-747 PDTTII
+747 
-753 SGTSAALWASGPEVL
+753 
-768 YWTDGNGNI
+768 
-777 LASGP
+777 
-782 SLTVSPA
+782 
-789 TSTRYYLAGQNYSAS
+789 
-804 ASNNLVVNGDFELG
+804 
-818 NMNFS
+818 
-823 SSYTYSDD
+823 
-831 LYPAGVYYVGL
+831 
-842 NGHDYHTGF
+842 
-851 YNWPD
+851 
-856 HTSGT
+856 
-861 GNYMIIN
+861 
-868 GAETPNTNVW
+868 
-878 TQTVEVSPNTDY
+878 
-890 AFSTWVCSIGG
+890 
-901 NPQDPTEVAQLQFS
+901 
-915 VNGNQLGNIFTAPNT
+915 
-930 YGVWS
+930 
-935 RYYEVWN
+935 
-942 SGDNTSAVLTI
+942 
-953 LNQNT
+953 
-958 AFGGNDFGIDDIVFA
+958 
-973 PLTECSVTD
+973 
-982 SILVTVSYYA
+982 
-992 ADERTICDSE
+992 
-1002 LPYEWN
+1002 
-1008 GVIFEHAD
+1008 
-1016 TVEVVL
+1016 
-1022 EALSG
+1022 
-1027 ADSVVTL
+1027 
-1034 HFNVNYATHQVSDTS
+1034 
-1049 VCDSYKWHGMT
+1049 
-1060 CDTSGTYIY
+1060 
-1069 TYENGEGCPSA
+1069 
-1080 DTLHLTVK
+1080 
-1088 ATYHE
+1088 
-1093 NLYVTACDEY
+1093 
-1103 EWCGET
+1103 
-1109 YMEDGEY
+1109 
-1116 DHVFTGA
+1116 
-1123 NGCDSVVTL
+1123 
-1132 HLSLNTTSAN
+1132 
-1142 TLSVN
+1142 
-1147 IVENNLPFTLND
+1147 
-1159 SSYTLPGTYYQ
+1159 
-1170 HFTNAAGC
+1170 
-1178 DSMLTIGLAVY
+1178 
-1189 YNQTVEVDSTVCE
+1189 
-1202 SALPITWNNVTFTQ
+1202 
-1216 AGTLSDTLNT
+1216 
-1226 SHGADSIV
+1226 
-1234 VMTLNVLPSPEAVIS
+1234 
-1249 GLVALC
+1249 
-1255 SDSVVTLTADSAYS
+1255 
-1269 YLWSTGDTTR
+1269 
-1279 IITVTGE
+1279 
-1286 GAYTLTVTNEYGCTA
+1286 
-1301 TANHYLMPLGNPII
+1301 
-1315 SVTVPEMCAGGS
+1315 
-1327 YLLSVGFQPDNNIH
+1327 
-1341 LGQGATTLSLTDTI
+1341 
-1355 YLPDGVYCEPY
+1355 
-1366 GCSYRSPL
+1366 
-1374 TFTAYADG
+1374 
-1382 DTIQSADDIYYVRLN
+1382 
-1397 MEHSYVGDLYINITC
+1397 
-1412 PNGQKADL
+1412 
-1420 LKYGGIGNSE
+1420 
-1430 CNSQIVDASR
+1430 
-1440 GWNAGDNMGYSNYF
+1440 
-1454 GEAYDYDVRS
+1454 
-1464 CDATAFGNEPGVGW
+1464 
-1478 NYCWSD
+1478 
-1484 NTTQGYVY
+1484 
-1492 APGEGSLIYRFVNA
+1492 
-1506 HDGSV
+1506 
-1511 DSSNVA
+1511 
-1517 AGTQFY
+1517 
-1523 HPDDSFSNLI
+1523 
-1533 GCPLN
+1533 
-1538 GSWYIEVQD
+1538 
-1547 GWSSDNGYIFGW
+1547 
-1559 ELSLSNE
+1559 
-1566 MLPDVTF
+1566 
-1573 ELDYSTADGP
+1573 
-1583 WVTPLSDTLFQV
+1583 
-1595 DPPVDLAHDTTIAY
+1595 
-1609 TFTVYDTTGCG
+1609 
-1620 YDTTIYITFF
+1620 
-1630 ATPHAEF
+1630 
-1637 DTTVCGSFTWN
+1637 
-1648 DSVYTQSGQ
+1648 
-1657 YVQFLVSASGCDSV
+1657 
-1671 VTLNLTVN
+1671 
-1679 TSSDTTLNV
+1679 
-1688 AVLENNLPYLLNGIS
+1688 S
-1703 YDTSGTYNQTIENV
+1703 YDTSGTYYQTLTNAS
-1717 LGCDS
+1717 GCDS
-1722 NITIHL
+1722 LLTIVLSVITTFLPDNVDSANCVFFPDGTEWGIQTAWQSENIVSVLNTPLVGDLDGDGIPEIVCFARDGDNSTGDPRCNNHLLVFDGRSKAIKASIILPSYVSGFDAAAYGLVRLPNGPGLIVVACFDYKLRAYDISAANPSVPYWVSDIDFGESGHDWAVNVSFADFNHDGHPEVYVRNKIYNAETGTLLVTANTTTHYGASYAHWTNTGAHPYKLSSPIAADVCGDVKLDLILGNEVYDVNINNLAGTLGNSITLAQRVTPPGDAPEDGHPQVADFNHDGYLDVFVSVRNTYESVGYVYGYVWDIHNQTVSAPFVIRTGWSGKSIPLIADIDNDNLMEVLIQSEVSWDPNKFQAYKYHPDTRTFTLEWGFPTDENSYSNSITAFDFNQDGLLELMISDQNTMRIVNGSGISHITHADTIPMYVLNSFPFSQNTIMQYPVIADVDADGSAEIVSVGSDRLNILKSSTSVPWAPARKVWNQYMYNVTNVNEDLTIPQYLFNNATVFTDPEGVVRRPFNNFLQQATTIDQYGRPFYAVPDVAVNQTVSIQANGDSLLLSFSYCNLGDNTLNAPYTITVFANAYGEDTVCTVTMNESLPVDSCTQGEIRVSVGSLCSFQSLDNLVIAVNGNGGGIAQNGDLQPECDTTNNVVTIAFSLYADTTYVTETACDIFDWYEHVGITQSGDYTHVFTDAAGCDSVVILHL
-1728 TVYYNVATT
+1728 TVFHSTHHVLDT
-1737 ADSTVCDSELPLI
+1737 TVCESFTWDEGDGATYTVTGTYTYDYTNTEGCASVDTLH
-1750 WNGLTCDTAGVY
+1750 LTILHGTHHVLDTTVCESYTWTEGDGVTY
-1762 TSFQTSANGA
+1762 TASGTYTYEYTNAEGCASA
-1772 DSTAYLT
+1772 DTLL
-1779 LTVNYTSENTLT
+1779 LTVNYGTHNVTDTTACENYTWHGNTYTTTGTYTYSYTNGDGCPSVDTLHLT
-1791 VTVLENNLPFTLN
+1791 VGTPTESTISVTVLENNLPFTLN

-1844 TVCESALPITWNNVS
+1844 TVCESALPITWNNVT

-1970 GGSYLLSVGFQSDNN
+1970 GGSYLLSVGFQPDNN

-2122 GWNYCWSNNTTQG
+2122 GWNYCWSDNTTQG
-2135 YVYAPGEGSLIYRFV
+2135 YVYAPGEGSLIYRSV
-2150 NAHDGS
+2150 NAHSGRI
-2156 VDSSNVAA
+2156 DSSNVAS
-2164 GTQFYHPDDSFS
+2164 GTQFYHPDDSFN

-2220 LDYSTVAGPWVTT
+2220 LDYSTAAGPWVTT

-2431 LTVDEVAATVPTVT
+2431 LTVDEVAAAIPTVT

-2552 QWQMSTNGTDWTV
+2552 QWQMSTNGTDWTA

-2636 QTAEAG
+2636 QTEEAG

-2657 MVVLV
+2657 MVVLI

-2684 DNGFSISPLETVGE
+2684 DNGFSISSLETVGE

-2740 LTAELM
+2740 LSAELM

-2854 YRDKIQYGTVYDYII
+2854 YRDKIQYGTVYNYII
-2869 RYTNAAGKPEFVKGS
+2869 RYTNAAGKREFVKGS

>member
-1 MLSMWSTL
+1 MMKKKLLIIIFLCLGMSL
-9 MAQTYK
+9 AAQTWQ

-20 TAPDGSKGIV
+20 TAPDGSQGV
-30 YYLHPDGSGG
+30 VFYLNPDGSGG
-40 WVVALTDAS
+40 WIVALEDAS
-49 SGCSWGELVDV
+49 EGCAWGAVGDV
-60 PGLYNYNL
+60 VGLPNYSSS
-68 QNSNYHVQLLNDTA
+68 QYSEMMNDTA
-82 GFTNTQILRNYQN
+82 GFTYTQTILAQTADGV
-95 NNSFAAGVVDFV
+95 NSAAGVVDYSN
-107 HGWMLPSPAQLR
+107 GWYLPTPFQLRLLYARLPLVSPAL
-119 TLYAQM
+119 LAAGGSDM
-125 HLFGPAVYDYGW
+125 AF
-137 VDLSHD
+137 
-143 YEGSYWTSAEKNASK
+143 YEYWSSAEYNATSAWYIAFGYTQGNTVS
-158 AYRVN
+158 VN
-163 FDEGYIL
+163 SGGVYSAN
-170 DEYKTTSSRVR
+170 KTSSCHVR
-181 AVRSFSYSV
+181 AVRNFTSG
-190 DYAAPVLNYLWS
+190 PTYLWNTGATTSSITVSPEQTTEYTVTVSMPNGVSYTDSITIEVGRSSSSEFHVVTIFPYTWDGVTYDQSGSYTHTYTTVEGCDS
-202 TGENTSD
+202 TVTLILTMIECTHGAETVTACESYDWHGETYTATGVYTYAYTNADSCA
-209 IVVNPSH
+209 IVDTLHLTVNH
-216 TTAYTIT
+216 GTHNLTDTTVCESYTWHGETYTIT
-223 VSTSAGCSDVAE
+223 GSYTYAYTNAVGCPSVDTLHLTVNHFTESTLFDTVVENALPYVLNDSSYMQSGIYQQTLANMAGCDSLLTLHLTVLNNVFTSVDSIVCASALPLVWNGVTFTEAGVYYDTLTAANGADSVVAMTLQVIPLPVISHSPDLTVPPCSSVTLWASGADFLTWTDADGNLLGGGETLTVAPVQSSATYYISGFNEGVVEDMNVVINGDFEQGNTSFTSAYRYSTSLGPEGTYYVDANAHDHHGGFTGAHDHTNGSGLYMMVNGAGTPNTVIWQQTVTVQPNTSYAFSVWVNTLSPYSEQYLSRLQFSINGEQIGEVFRSPLTLNTWSQFYQVWYSGTNSQATITILNQNTALAGNDFGIDDISFVPLVACYSTDS
-235 QVIVVNEVSNTEITQ
+235 VHVEVLGVT
-250 MVCDSYTWNDT
+250 DT
-261 TYTESGDYQQA
+261 TILTETACDFFVWYGDTLTETGEYPH
-272 FTVANGC
+272 TLINEGGC
-279 DSVVTLHLTVNYST
+279 DSVVTLHLTVNYVSDST
-293 HNVETETSCG
+293 INVSVME
-303 SYDWHGMTCD
+303 DALP
-313 TSGTYI
+313 YI
-319 YAYENGEGC
+319 LNGE
-328 PSADTLHLTIK
+328 
-339 TTYHEDL
+339 
-346 HVTACD
+346 
-352 EYEWYGETYIEGG
+352 
-365 EYEQVFTAANGCDS
+365 
-379 VVTLHLTIIPLP
+379 
-391 ELIHTPDTTI
+391 
-401 ISGTSAALWASGA
+401 
-414 EVLYWTDGNGNIL
+414 
-427 ASGPSLTVSPAT
+427 
-439 STRYYLTGQNY
+439 
-450 SAAVGNNLVVNGDFE
+450 
-465 QGNVSFGSAYH
+465 
-476 YIASTTY
+476 
-483 MLEGYYSVGLN
+483 
-494 ARNFHTGFYN
+494 
-504 WPDHTTGTGNYMII
+504 
-518 NGAETPNT
+518 
-526 NVWTQTVAVTPN
+526 
-538 TDYSFSTWVCS
+538 
-549 VGGGYQQPEELA
+549 
-561 QLQFSVN
+561 
-568 GSQLGDIFTAPDAYG
+568 
-583 VWNHYYEVWNSGDN
+583 
-597 TSAVITILNQNTA
+597 
-610 AGGNDFGIDDI
+610 
-621 VFAPLV
+621 
-627 DCSVTDSILV
+627 
-637 TVSYNAADER
+637 
-647 TICDSELPY
+647 
-656 EWNGVIFEHADTV
+656 
-669 EVVLEALSGA
+669 
-679 DSVVTLHLTV
+679 
-689 NATYHEDLHVTVCDE
+689 
-704 YVWYGETYLEGGE
+704 
-717 YEHVFT
+717 
-723 AANGCDSVE
+723 
-732 TLHLTIIPLPELRHT
+732 
-747 PDTTII
+747 
-753 SGTSAALWASGPEVL
+753 
-768 YWTDGNGNI
+768 
-777 LASGP
+777 
-782 SLTVSPA
+782 
-789 TSTRYYLAGQNYSAS
+789 
-804 ASNNLVVNGDFELG
+804 
-818 NMNFS
+818 
-823 SSYTYSDD
+823 
-831 LYPAGVYYVGL
+831 
-842 NGHDYHTGF
+842 
-851 YNWPD
+851 
-856 HTSGT
+856 
-861 GNYMIIN
+861 
-868 GAETPNTNVW
+868 
-878 TQTVEVSPNTDY
+878 
-890 AFSTWVCSIGG
+890 
-901 NPQDPTEVAQLQFS
+901 
-915 VNGNQLGNIFTAPNT
+915 
-930 YGVWS
+930 
-935 RYYEVWN
+935 
-942 SGDNTSAVLTI
+942 
-953 LNQNT
+953 
-958 AFGGNDFGIDDIVFA
+958 
-973 PLTECSVTD
+973 
-982 SILVTVSYYA
+982 
-992 ADERTICDSE
+992 
-1002 LPYEWN
+1002 
-1008 GVIFEHAD
+1008 
-1016 TVEVVL
+1016 
-1022 EALSG
+1022 
-1027 ADSVVTL
+1027 
-1034 HFNVNYATHQVSDTS
+1034 
-1049 VCDSYKWHGMT
+1049 
-1060 CDTSGTYIY
+1060 
-1069 TYENGEGCPSA
+1069 
-1080 DTLHLTVK
+1080 
-1088 ATYHE
+1088 
-1093 NLYVTACDEY
+1093 
-1103 EWCGET
+1103 
-1109 YMEDGEY
+1109 
-1116 DHVFTGA
+1116 
-1123 NGCDSVVTL
+1123 
-1132 HLSLNTTSAN
+1132 
-1142 TLSVN
+1142 
-1147 IVENNLPFTLND
+1147 
-1159 SSYTLPGTYYQ
+1159 
-1170 HFTNAAGC
+1170 
-1178 DSMLTIGLAVY
+1178 
-1189 YNQTVEVDSTVCE
+1189 
-1202 SALPITWNNVTFTQ
+1202 
-1216 AGTLSDTLNT
+1216 
-1226 SHGADSIV
+1226 
-1234 VMTLNVLPSPEAVIS
+1234 
-1249 GLVALC
+1249 
-1255 SDSVVTLTADSAYS
+1255 
-1269 YLWSTGDTTR
+1269 
-1279 IITVTGE
+1279 
-1286 GAYTLTVTNEYGCTA
+1286 
-1301 TANHYLMPLGNPII
+1301 
-1315 SVTVPEMCAGGS
+1315 
-1327 YLLSVGFQPDNNIH
+1327 
-1341 LGQGATTLSLTDTI
+1341 
-1355 YLPDGVYCEPY
+1355 
-1366 GCSYRSPL
+1366 
-1374 TFTAYADG
+1374 
-1382 DTIQSADDIYYVRLN
+1382 
-1397 MEHSYVGDLYINITC
+1397 
-1412 PNGQKADL
+1412 
-1420 LKYGGIGNSE
+1420 
-1430 CNSQIVDASR
+1430 
-1440 GWNAGDNMGYSNYF
+1440 
-1454 GEAYDYDVRS
+1454 
-1464 CDATAFGNEPGVGW
+1464 
-1478 NYCWSD
+1478 
-1484 NTTQGYVY
+1484 
-1492 APGEGSLIYRFVNA
+1492 
-1506 HDGSV
+1506 
-1511 DSSNVA
+1511 
-1517 AGTQFY
+1517 
-1523 HPDDSFSNLI
+1523 
-1533 GCPLN
+1533 
-1538 GSWYIEVQD
+1538 
-1547 GWSSDNGYIFGW
+1547 
-1559 ELSLSNE
+1559 
-1566 MLPDVTF
+1566 
-1573 ELDYSTADGP
+1573 
-1583 WVTPLSDTLFQV
+1583 
-1595 DPPVDLAHDTTIAY
+1595 
-1609 TFTVYDTTGCG
+1609 
-1620 YDTTIYITFF
+1620 
-1630 ATPHAEF
+1630 
-1637 DTTVCGSFTWN
+1637 
-1648 DSVYTQSGQ
+1648 
-1657 YVQFLVSASGCDSV
+1657 
-1671 VTLNLTVN
+1671 
-1679 TSSDTTLNV
+1679 
-1688 AVLENNLPYLLNGIS
+1688 S
-1703 YDTSGTYNQTIENV
+1703 YDTSGTYYQTLTNAS
-1717 LGCDS
+1717 GCDS
-1722 NITIHL
+1722 LLTIVLSVITTFLPDNVDSANCVFFPDGTEWGIQTAWQSENIVSVLNTPLVGDLDGDGIPEIVCFARDGDNSTGDPRCNNHLLVFDGRSKAIKASIILPSYVSGFDAAAYGLVRLPNGPGLIVVACFDYKLRAYDISAANPSVPYWVSDIDFGESGHDWAVNVSFADFNHDGHPEVYVRNKIYNAETGTLLVTANTTTHYGASYAHWTNTGAHPYKLSSPIAADVCGDVKLDLILGNEVYDVNINNLAGTLGNSITLAQRVTPLGDAPEDGHPQVADFNHDGYLDVFVSVRNTYESVGYVYGYVWDIHNQTVSAPFVIRTGWSGKSIPLIADIDNDNLMEVLIQSEVSWDPNKFQAYKYHPDTRTFTLEWGFPTDENSYSNSITAFDFNQDGLLELMISDQNTMRIVNGSGISHITHADTIPMYVLNSFPFSQNTIMQYPVIADVDADGSAEIVSVGSDRLNILKSSTSVPWAPARKVWNQYMYNVTNVNEDLTIPQYLFNNATVFTDPEGVVRRPFNNFLQQATTIDQYGRPFYAVPDVAVNQTVSIQANGDSLLLSFSYCNLGDNTLNAPYTITVFANAYGEDTVCTVTMNESLPVDSCTQGEIRVSVGSLCSFQSLDNLVIAVNGNGGGIAQNGDLQPECDTTNNVVTIAFSLYADTTYVTETACDIFDWYEHVGITQSGDYTHVFTDAAGCDSVVILHL
-1728 TVYYNVATT
+1728 TVFHSTHHVLDT
-1737 ADSTVCDSELPLI
+1737 TVCESFTWDEGDGATYTVTGTYTYDYTNTEGCASVDTLH
-1750 WNGLTCDTAGVY
+1750 LTILHGTHHVLDTTVCESYTWTEGDGVTY
-1762 TSFQTSANGA
+1762 TASGTYTYEYTNAEGCASA
-1772 DSTAYLT
+1772 DTLL
-1779 LTVNYTSENTLT
+1779 LTVNYGTHNVTDTTACENYTWHGNTYTTTGTYTYSYTNGDGCPSVDTLHLT
-1791 VTVLENNLPFTLN
+1791 VGTPTESTISVVVLENNLPFTLN

-1822 GCDSMLTIVLTVYYN
+1822 GCDSMLTIVLAVYYN

-1844 TVCESALPITWNNVS
+1844 TVCESALPIAWNNVT

-1970 GGSYLLSVGFQSDNN
+1970 GGSYLLSVGFQPDNN

-2380 YIYHNVATQVDTT
+2380 YIYHNVATQADTT

-2489 PAGTYTFTVTDMLGC
+2489 SAGTYTFTVTDMLGC

-2740 LTAELM
+2740 LSAELM

-2758 GETAPSITVTQS
+2758 GEIAPSITVTQS

-2854 YRDKIQYGTVYDYII
+2854 YRDKIQYGTVYNYII

>member
-1 MLSMWSTL
+1 MMKKKLLIIIFLCLGMSL
-9 MAQTYK
+9 AAQTWQ

-20 TAPDGSKGIV
+20 TAPDGSQGV
-30 YYLHPDGSGG
+30 VFYLNPDGSGG
-40 WVVALTDAS
+40 WIVALEDAS
-49 SGCSWGELVDV
+49 EGCAWGAVGDV
-60 PGLYNYNL
+60 VGLPNYSSS
-68 QNSNYHVQLLNDTA
+68 QYSEMMNDTA
-82 GFTNTQILRNYQN
+82 GFTYTQTILAQTADGV
-95 NNSFAAGVVDFV
+95 NSAAGVVDYSN
-107 HGWMLPSPAQLR
+107 GWYLPTPFQLRLLYARLPLVSPAL
-119 TLYAQM
+119 LAAGGSDM
-125 HLFGPAVYDYGW
+125 AF
-137 VDLSHD
+137 
-143 YEGSYWTSAEKNASK
+143 YEYWSSAEYNATSAWYIAFGYTYNNTVS
-158 AYRVN
+158 VN
-163 FDEGYIL
+163 SGGVYSAN
-170 DEYKTTSSRVR
+170 KTSSYHVR
-181 AVRSFSYSV
+181 AVRNFTSG
-190 DYAAPVLNYLWS
+190 PTYLWNTGATTSSITVSPEQTTEYTVTVSMPNGVSNTDSITIEVGRSSSSEFHIVSIFPYTWDGVTYDQSGSYTHTYTTVEGCDS
-202 TGENTSD
+202 TVTLILTMIECTHGAETVTACESYDWHGETYTATGVYTYAYTNADSCA
-209 IVVNPSH
+209 IVDTLHLTVNH
-216 TTAYTIT
+216 GTHNVTDTTVCESYTWHGETYTIT
-223 VSTSAGCSDVAE
+223 GTYTYAYTNAVGCPSVDTLHLTVNYFTRSTLFDTVVENALPYVLNDSSYMQSGIYQQTLANMAGCDSLLTLHLTVLNNVFTSVDSIVCTSALPLVWNGVTFTEAGAYYDTLTAANGADSVVAMTLQVIPLPVISHSPDLTVPPCSTVTLWASGADFLTWTDADGNLLGGGETLTVAPVQSSATYYISGFNEGVVEDMNVVINGDFEQGNTSFTSAYRYSTSLGPEGTYYVDANAHDHHGGFTGAHDHTSGSGLYMMVNGAGTPNTVIWQQTVTVQPNTSYAFSVWVNTLSPYSEQYLSRLQFSINGEQIGEVFRSPLTLNTWSQFYQVWYSGTNSQATITILNQNTALAGNDFGIDDISFVPLVACYSTDS
-235 QVIVVNEVSNTEITQ
+235 VHVEVLGVT
-250 MVCDSYTWNDT
+250 DT
-261 TYTESGDYQQA
+261 TILTETACDFFVWYGDTLTETGEYPH
-272 FTVANGC
+272 TLINEGGC
-279 DSVVTLHLTVNYST
+279 DSVVTLHLTVKPSVTELVEATACGSYTWNGVTYYESGEYTRTFTAANGCDSVVTMTLTINPSTAETLYASVLESNFPYMLNGSAYSSAGTYTQTLTNARGCDSVLTLVLTSIPLEELPDNIDSADCTFLPEGTEWGIGEPIVSAMIASMSASVPLVGDIDDDGRQEIVMHTNSKVLVFNSDATFKNQFDVPYTQQEGQLGLAKVQYGQGGHKTILVTYSTSNKYFYAYDASGTLLWQSDHPFTSYNAEQTQMPAISFADFNHDGWTEMYAGAEIYDAATGVLLCKANGNKGHAGRTWATNYST
-293 HNVETETSCG
+293 YQTSAADLYGDFDLELAIGNTVYAVDIQSRTDASLNDMSSVRTLDAAEMTLENGTAIPFSDGNTFLVDVNLDGQLDVLVMNVDQSNRVVYLYVWDVASQSIICSKRIDNARKFGMPQIGDLNNDGFPEICFIVGTYDNHQPGNNETIYALKYNSQTQAEEMDVLWTTSHSDFSGATSLTLFDFNQDGYSELVYRDENHLRIINGSMHDHQTGMAVTSPYDLAVYACGSGTALEYPIVCDVDLDGAAEIIIGSSCASSSHYGHLYIFKSSGEPWAPARKVWNQYMYNVTNVNEDLTIPQYLFNNATEFTDPEGVVRRPFNNFLQQATTIDQYGRPFYAVPDVAVEPSASSQMVGDSLVLTFSYCNNGDNTLNAPYPITVFANAYGGDTVCTVTMNGNLSADSCTQGEIRLPVSVLCGFPNLDSLVVAVNGNNVGIAQNGGLQPECDTTNNTVTLPVTIHTDTVHLTATACDSYLWYGDTLTETG
-303 SYDWHGMTCD
+303 EYPHTLINEGGCD
-313 TSGTYI
+313 SVV
-319 YAYENGEGC
+319 
-328 PSADTLHLTIK
+328 TLHLTVK
-339 TTYHEDL
+339 PSVTELVEAVACGSYTWNGVTY
-346 HVTACD
+346 
-352 EYEWYGETYIEGG
+352 YESG
-365 EYEQVFTAANGCDS
+365 EYTRTFTAANGCDS
-379 VVTLHLTIIPLP
+379 VVTLNLTIN
-391 ELIHTPDTTI
+391 H
-401 ISGTSAALWASGA
+401 GTH
-414 EVLYWTDGNGNIL
+414 
-427 ASGPSLTVSPAT
+427 
-439 STRYYLTGQNY
+439 
-450 SAAVGNNLVVNGDFE
+450 
-465 QGNVSFGSAYH
+465 NVETETACES
-476 YIASTTY
+476 YIWHDETY
-483 MLEGYYSVGLN
+483 
-494 ARNFHTGFYN
+494 T
-504 WPDHTTGTGNYMII
+504 TTGT
-518 NGAETPNT
+518 
-526 NVWTQTVAVTPN
+526 
-538 TDYSFSTWVCS
+538 
-549 VGGGYQQPEELA
+549 
-561 QLQFSVN
+561 
-568 GSQLGDIFTAPDAYG
+568 
-583 VWNHYYEVWNSGDN
+583 
-597 TSAVITILNQNTA
+597 
-610 AGGNDFGIDDI
+610 
-621 VFAPLV
+621 
-627 DCSVTDSILV
+627 
-637 TVSYNAADER
+637 
-647 TICDSELPY
+647 
-656 EWNGVIFEHADTV
+656 
-669 EVVLEALSGA
+669 
-679 DSVVTLHLTV
+679 
-689 NATYHEDLHVTVCDE
+689 
-704 YVWYGETYLEGGE
+704 
-717 YEHVFT
+717 
-723 AANGCDSVE
+723 
-732 TLHLTIIPLPELRHT
+732 
-747 PDTTII
+747 
-753 SGTSAALWASGPEVL
+753 
-768 YWTDGNGNI
+768 
-777 LASGP
+777 
-782 SLTVSPA
+782 
-789 TSTRYYLAGQNYSAS
+789 
-804 ASNNLVVNGDFELG
+804 
-818 NMNFS
+818 
-823 SSYTYSDD
+823 YTYS
-831 LYPAGVYYVGL
+831 YT
-842 NGHDYHTGF
+842 NGD
-851 YNWPD
+851 
-856 HTSGT
+856 
-861 GNYMIIN
+861 
-868 GAETPNTNVW
+868 
-878 TQTVEVSPNTDY
+878 
-890 AFSTWVCSIGG
+890 
-901 NPQDPTEVAQLQFS
+901 
-915 VNGNQLGNIFTAPNT
+915 
-930 YGVWS
+930 
-935 RYYEVWN
+935 
-942 SGDNTSAVLTI
+942 
-953 LNQNT
+953 
-958 AFGGNDFGIDDIVFA
+958 
-973 PLTECSVTD
+973 
-982 SILVTVSYYA
+982 
-992 ADERTICDSE
+992 
-1002 LPYEWN
+1002 
-1008 GVIFEHAD
+1008 
-1016 TVEVVL
+1016 
-1022 EALSG
+1022 
-1027 ADSVVTL
+1027 
-1034 HFNVNYATHQVSDTS
+1034 
-1049 VCDSYKWHGMT
+1049 
-1060 CDTSGTYIY
+1060 
-1069 TYENGEGCPSA
+1069 GCPSV
-1080 DTLHLTVK
+1080 DTLRLTVG
-1088 ATYHE
+1088 TPTE
-1093 NLYVTACDEY
+1093 STI
-1103 EWCGET
+1103 
-1109 YMEDGEY
+1109 
-1116 DHVFTGA
+1116 
-1123 NGCDSVVTL
+1123 SVV
-1132 HLSLNTTSAN
+1132 
-1142 TLSVN
+1142 
-1147 IVENNLPFTLND
+1147 
-1159 SSYTLPGTYYQ
+1159 
-1170 HFTNAAGC
+1170 
-1178 DSMLTIGLAVY
+1178 
-1189 YNQTVEVDSTVCE
+1189 
-1202 SALPITWNNVTFTQ
+1202 
-1216 AGTLSDTLNT
+1216 
-1226 SHGADSIV
+1226 
-1234 VMTLNVLPSPEAVIS
+1234 
-1249 GLVALC
+1249 
-1255 SDSVVTLTADSAYS
+1255 
-1269 YLWSTGDTTR
+1269 
-1279 IITVTGE
+1279 
-1286 GAYTLTVTNEYGCTA
+1286 
-1301 TANHYLMPLGNPII
+1301 
-1315 SVTVPEMCAGGS
+1315 
-1327 YLLSVGFQPDNNIH
+1327 
-1341 LGQGATTLSLTDTI
+1341 
-1355 YLPDGVYCEPY
+1355 
-1366 GCSYRSPL
+1366 
-1374 TFTAYADG
+1374 
-1382 DTIQSADDIYYVRLN
+1382 
-1397 MEHSYVGDLYINITC
+1397 
-1412 PNGQKADL
+1412 
-1420 LKYGGIGNSE
+1420 
-1430 CNSQIVDASR
+1430 
-1440 GWNAGDNMGYSNYF
+1440 
-1454 GEAYDYDVRS
+1454 
-1464 CDATAFGNEPGVGW
+1464 
-1478 NYCWSD
+1478 
-1484 NTTQGYVY
+1484 
-1492 APGEGSLIYRFVNA
+1492 
-1506 HDGSV
+1506 
-1511 DSSNVA
+1511 
-1517 AGTQFY
+1517 
-1523 HPDDSFSNLI
+1523 
-1533 GCPLN
+1533 
-1538 GSWYIEVQD
+1538 
-1547 GWSSDNGYIFGW
+1547 
-1559 ELSLSNE
+1559 
-1566 MLPDVTF
+1566 
-1573 ELDYSTADGP
+1573 
-1583 WVTPLSDTLFQV
+1583 
-1595 DPPVDLAHDTTIAY
+1595 
-1609 TFTVYDTTGCG
+1609 
-1620 YDTTIYITFF
+1620 
-1630 ATPHAEF
+1630 
-1637 DTTVCGSFTWN
+1637 
-1648 DSVYTQSGQ
+1648 
-1657 YVQFLVSASGCDSV
+1657 
-1671 VTLNLTVN
+1671 
-1679 TSSDTTLNV
+1679 
-1688 AVLENNLPYLLNGIS
+1688 
-1703 YDTSGTYNQTIENV
+1703 
-1717 LGCDS
+1717 
-1722 NITIHL
+1722 
-1728 TVYYNVATT
+1728 
-1737 ADSTVCDSELPLI
+1737 
-1750 WNGLTCDTAGVY
+1750 
-1762 TSFQTSANGA
+1762 
-1772 DSTAYLT
+1772 
-1779 LTVNYTSENTLT
+1779 
-1791 VTVLENNLPFTLN
+1791 VLENNLPFTLN

-1822 GCDSMLTIVLTVYYN
+1822 GCDSMLTIALAVYYN

-1844 TVCESALPITWNNVS
+1844 TVCESALPITWNNVT

-1970 GGSYLLSVGFQSDNN
+1970 GGSYLLSVGFQPDNN

-2740 LTAELM
+2740 LSAELM

>member
-1 MLSMWSTL
+1 MMKKKLLIIIFLCLGMSL
-9 MAQTYK
+9 AAQTWQ

-20 TAPDGSKGIV
+20 TAPDGSQGV
-30 YYLHPDGSGG
+30 VFYLNPDGSGG
-40 WVVALTDAS
+40 WIVALEDAS
-49 SGCSWGELVDV
+49 EGCAWGAVGDV
-60 PGLYNYNL
+60 VGLPNYSSS
-68 QNSNYHVQLLNDTA
+68 QYSEMMNDTA
-82 GFTNTQILRNYQN
+82 GFTYTQTILAQTADGV
-95 NNSFAAGVVDFV
+95 NSAAGVVDYSN
-107 HGWMLPSPAQLR
+107 GWYLPTPFQLRLLYARLPLVSPAL
-119 TLYAQM
+119 LAAGGSDM
-125 HLFGPAVYDYGW
+125 AF
-137 VDLSHD
+137 
-143 YEGSYWTSAEKNASK
+143 YEYWSSAEYNATSAWYIAFGYTQGNTVS
-158 AYRVN
+158 VN
-163 FDEGYIL
+163 SGGVYSAN
-170 DEYKTTSSRVR
+170 KTSSCHVR
-181 AVRSFSYSV
+181 AVRNFTSG
-190 DYAAPVLNYLWS
+190 PTYLWNTGATTSSITVSPEQTTEYTVTVSMPNGVSYTDSITIEVGRSSSSEFHVVTIFPYTWDGVTYDQSGSYTHTYTTVEGCDS
-202 TGENTSD
+202 TVTLILTMIECTHGAETVTACESYDWHGETYTATGVYTYAYTNADSCA
-209 IVVNPSH
+209 IVDTLHLTVNH
-216 TTAYTIT
+216 GTHNVTDTTVCESYTWHGETYTIT
-223 VSTSAGCSDVAE
+223 GTYTYAYTNAASCPSVDTLHLTVNYITRSTLFDTVVENALPYVLNDSSYMQSGIYQQTLANMAGCDSLLTLHLTVLNNVFTSVDSIVCASALPLVWNGVTFTEAGVYYDTLTAANGADSVVAMTLQVIPLPVISYSPDLTVPPCSTVTLWASGADFLTWTDADGNLLGGGETLTVAPVQSSATYYISGFNEGVVEDMNVVINGDFEQGNTSFTSAYRYSTSLGPEGTYYVDANAHDHHGGFTGAHDHTNGSGLYMMVNGAGTPNTVIWQQTVTVQPNTSYAFSVWVNTLSPYSEQYLSRLQFSINGEQIGEVFRSPLTLNTWSQFYQVWYSGTNSQATITILNQNTALAGNDFGIDDISFVPLVACYSTDS
-235 QVIVVNEVSNTEITQ
+235 VHVEVLGVT
-250 MVCDSYTWNDT
+250 DT
-261 TYTESGDYQQA
+261 TILTETACDFFVWYGDTLTETGEYPH
-272 FTVANGC
+272 TLINEGGC
-279 DSVVTLHLTVNYST
+279 DSVVTLHLTVNYVSDST
-293 HNVETETSCG
+293 INVSVME
-303 SYDWHGMTCD
+303 DALP
-313 TSGTYI
+313 YI
-319 YAYENGEGC
+319 LNGE
-328 PSADTLHLTIK
+328 
-339 TTYHEDL
+339 
-346 HVTACD
+346 
-352 EYEWYGETYIEGG
+352 
-365 EYEQVFTAANGCDS
+365 
-379 VVTLHLTIIPLP
+379 
-391 ELIHTPDTTI
+391 
-401 ISGTSAALWASGA
+401 
-414 EVLYWTDGNGNIL
+414 
-427 ASGPSLTVSPAT
+427 
-439 STRYYLTGQNY
+439 
-450 SAAVGNNLVVNGDFE
+450 
-465 QGNVSFGSAYH
+465 
-476 YIASTTY
+476 
-483 MLEGYYSVGLN
+483 
-494 ARNFHTGFYN
+494 
-504 WPDHTTGTGNYMII
+504 
-518 NGAETPNT
+518 
-526 NVWTQTVAVTPN
+526 
-538 TDYSFSTWVCS
+538 
-549 VGGGYQQPEELA
+549 
-561 QLQFSVN
+561 
-568 GSQLGDIFTAPDAYG
+568 
-583 VWNHYYEVWNSGDN
+583 
-597 TSAVITILNQNTA
+597 
-610 AGGNDFGIDDI
+610 
-621 VFAPLV
+621 
-627 DCSVTDSILV
+627 
-637 TVSYNAADER
+637 
-647 TICDSELPY
+647 
-656 EWNGVIFEHADTV
+656 
-669 EVVLEALSGA
+669 
-679 DSVVTLHLTV
+679 
-689 NATYHEDLHVTVCDE
+689 
-704 YVWYGETYLEGGE
+704 
-717 YEHVFT
+717 
-723 AANGCDSVE
+723 
-732 TLHLTIIPLPELRHT
+732 
-747 PDTTII
+747 
-753 SGTSAALWASGPEVL
+753 
-768 YWTDGNGNI
+768 
-777 LASGP
+777 
-782 SLTVSPA
+782 
-789 TSTRYYLAGQNYSAS
+789 
-804 ASNNLVVNGDFELG
+804 
-818 NMNFS
+818 
-823 SSYTYSDD
+823 
-831 LYPAGVYYVGL
+831 
-842 NGHDYHTGF
+842 
-851 YNWPD
+851 
-856 HTSGT
+856 
-861 GNYMIIN
+861 
-868 GAETPNTNVW
+868 
-878 TQTVEVSPNTDY
+878 
-890 AFSTWVCSIGG
+890 
-901 NPQDPTEVAQLQFS
+901 
-915 VNGNQLGNIFTAPNT
+915 
-930 YGVWS
+930 
-935 RYYEVWN
+935 
-942 SGDNTSAVLTI
+942 
-953 LNQNT
+953 
-958 AFGGNDFGIDDIVFA
+958 
-973 PLTECSVTD
+973 
-982 SILVTVSYYA
+982 
-992 ADERTICDSE
+992 
-1002 LPYEWN
+1002 
-1008 GVIFEHAD
+1008 
-1016 TVEVVL
+1016 
-1022 EALSG
+1022 
-1027 ADSVVTL
+1027 
-1034 HFNVNYATHQVSDTS
+1034 
-1049 VCDSYKWHGMT
+1049 
-1060 CDTSGTYIY
+1060 
-1069 TYENGEGCPSA
+1069 
-1080 DTLHLTVK
+1080 
-1088 ATYHE
+1088 
-1093 NLYVTACDEY
+1093 
-1103 EWCGET
+1103 
-1109 YMEDGEY
+1109 
-1116 DHVFTGA
+1116 
-1123 NGCDSVVTL
+1123 
-1132 HLSLNTTSAN
+1132 
-1142 TLSVN
+1142 
-1147 IVENNLPFTLND
+1147 
-1159 SSYTLPGTYYQ
+1159 
-1170 HFTNAAGC
+1170 
-1178 DSMLTIGLAVY
+1178 
-1189 YNQTVEVDSTVCE
+1189 
-1202 SALPITWNNVTFTQ
+1202 
-1216 AGTLSDTLNT
+1216 
-1226 SHGADSIV
+1226 
-1234 VMTLNVLPSPEAVIS
+1234 
-1249 GLVALC
+1249 
-1255 SDSVVTLTADSAYS
+1255 
-1269 YLWSTGDTTR
+1269 
-1279 IITVTGE
+1279 
-1286 GAYTLTVTNEYGCTA
+1286 
-1301 TANHYLMPLGNPII
+1301 
-1315 SVTVPEMCAGGS
+1315 
-1327 YLLSVGFQPDNNIH
+1327 
-1341 LGQGATTLSLTDTI
+1341 
-1355 YLPDGVYCEPY
+1355 
-1366 GCSYRSPL
+1366 
-1374 TFTAYADG
+1374 
-1382 DTIQSADDIYYVRLN
+1382 
-1397 MEHSYVGDLYINITC
+1397 
-1412 PNGQKADL
+1412 
-1420 LKYGGIGNSE
+1420 
-1430 CNSQIVDASR
+1430 
-1440 GWNAGDNMGYSNYF
+1440 
-1454 GEAYDYDVRS
+1454 
-1464 CDATAFGNEPGVGW
+1464 
-1478 NYCWSD
+1478 
-1484 NTTQGYVY
+1484 
-1492 APGEGSLIYRFVNA
+1492 
-1506 HDGSV
+1506 
-1511 DSSNVA
+1511 
-1517 AGTQFY
+1517 
-1523 HPDDSFSNLI
+1523 
-1533 GCPLN
+1533 
-1538 GSWYIEVQD
+1538 
-1547 GWSSDNGYIFGW
+1547 
-1559 ELSLSNE
+1559 
-1566 MLPDVTF
+1566 
-1573 ELDYSTADGP
+1573 
-1583 WVTPLSDTLFQV
+1583 
-1595 DPPVDLAHDTTIAY
+1595 
-1609 TFTVYDTTGCG
+1609 
-1620 YDTTIYITFF
+1620 
-1630 ATPHAEF
+1630 
-1637 DTTVCGSFTWN
+1637 
-1648 DSVYTQSGQ
+1648 
-1657 YVQFLVSASGCDSV
+1657 
-1671 VTLNLTVN
+1671 
-1679 TSSDTTLNV
+1679 
-1688 AVLENNLPYLLNGIS
+1688 S
-1703 YDTSGTYNQTIENV
+1703 YDTSGTYYQTLTNAS
-1717 LGCDS
+1717 GCDS
-1722 NITIHL
+1722 LLTIVLSVITTFLPDNVDSANCVFFPDGTEWGIQTAWQSENIVSVLNTPLVGDLDGDGIPEIVCFARDGDNSTGDPRCNNHLLVFDGRSKAIKASIILPSYVSGFDAAAYGLVRLPNGPGLIVVACFDYKLRAYDISAANPSVPYWVSDIDFGESGHDWAVNVSFADFNHDGHPEVYVRNKIYNAETGTLLVTANTTTHYGASYAHWTNTGAHPYKLSSPIAADVCGDVKLDLILGNEVYDVNINNLAGTLGNSITLAQRVTPPGDAPEDGHPQVADFNHDGYLDVFVSVRNTYESVGYVYGYVWDIHNQTVSAPFVIRTGWSGKSIPLIADIDNDNLMEVLIQSEVSWDPNKFQAYKYHPDTRTFTLEWGFPTDENSYSNSITAFDFNQDGLLELMISDQNTMRIVNGSGISHITHADTIPMYVLNSFPFSQNTIMQYPVIADVDADGSAEIVSVGSDRLNILKSSTSVPWAPARKVWNQYMYNVTNVNEDLTIPQYLFNNATVFTDPEGVVRRPFNNFLQQATTIDQYGRPFYAVPDVAVNQTVSIQANGDSLLLSFSYCNLGDNTLNAPYTITVFANAYGEDTVCTVTMNESLPVDSCTQGEIRVSVGSLCSFQSLDNLVIAVNGNGGGIAQNGDLQPECDTTNNVVTIAFSLYADTTYVTETACDIFDWYEHVGITQSGDYTHVFTDAAGCDSVVILHL
-1728 TVYYNVATT
+1728 TVFHSTHHVLDT
-1737 ADSTVCDSELPLI
+1737 TVCESFTWDEGDGATYTVTGTYTYDYTNTEGCASVDTLH
-1750 WNGLTCDTAGVY
+1750 LTILHGTHHVLDTTVCESYTWTEGDGVTY
-1762 TSFQTSANGA
+1762 TASGTYTYEYTNAEGCASA
-1772 DSTAYLT
+1772 DTLL
-1779 LTVNYTSENTLT
+1779 LTVNYGTHNVTDTTACENYTWHGNTYTTTGTYTYSYTNGDGCPSVDTLHLT
-1791 VTVLENNLPFTLN
+1791 VGTPTESTISVTVLENNLPFTLN

-1844 TVCESALPITWNNVS
+1844 TVCESALPITWNNVT

-1970 GGSYLLSVGFQSDNN
+1970 GGSYLLSVGFQPDNN

-2122 GWNYCWSNNTTQG
+2122 GWNYCWSDNTTQG
-2135 YVYAPGEGSLIYRFV
+2135 YVYAPGEGSLIYRSV
-2150 NAHDGS
+2150 NAHSGRI
-2156 VDSSNVAA
+2156 DSSNVAS
-2164 GTQFYHPDDSFS
+2164 GTQFYHPDDSFN

-2220 LDYSTVAGPWVTT
+2220 LDYSTAAGPWVTT

-2552 QWQMSTNGTDWTV
+2552 QWQMSTNGTDWTA

-2854 YRDKIQYGTVYDYII
+2854 YRDKIQYGTVYNYII
-2869 RYTNAAGKPEFVKGS
+2869 RYTNAAGKREFVKGS